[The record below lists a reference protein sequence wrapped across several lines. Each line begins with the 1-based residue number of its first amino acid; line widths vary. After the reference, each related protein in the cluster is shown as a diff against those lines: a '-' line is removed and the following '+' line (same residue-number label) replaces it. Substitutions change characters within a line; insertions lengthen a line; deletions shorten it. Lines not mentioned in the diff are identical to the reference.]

1 MAALRSFA
9 GMRMPRIALIHAV
22 SVAMAPVHEAF
33 RRMWPEAE
41 CVDIL
46 DTSLSRDRERD
57 GRLTETMTGR
67 FLLLAKYAEDNGAA
81 GILFTCSAFG
91 EAIERAAALARVP
104 VLKPNEAMFE
114 AALASGKQ
122 LGMLATFAPSVAGM
136 EAEFRDIAG
145 AARSSAALD
154 SYCVAGAMGALQ
166 AGDGAT
172 HDRLLA
178 EAAPRFAECDA
189 VLLAHFSTSRAAAAV
204 GAAIKCQ
211 VLTAPAAAFAKLKGM
226 IA

>member
-1 MAALRSFA
+1 
-9 GMRMPRIALIHAV
+9 MPRIALIHAV
-22 SVAMAPVHEAF
+22 SVAIAPVHEAF
-33 RRMWPEAE
+33 RQLWPEAE

-67 FLLLAKYAEDNGAA
+67 FLLLARYAEDHGAA

-91 EAIERAAALARVP
+91 EAIEAAAAQAKVP

-114 AALASGKQ
+114 AALAAGKR
-122 LGMLATFAPSVAGM
+122 LGMLATFQPSVAGM

-145 AARSSAALD
+145 AAKSQATLD
-154 SYCVAGAMGALQ
+154 SFCVPGAMKALQ
-166 AGDGAT
+166 EGDGAE
-172 HDRLLA
+172 HDQLVA
-178 EAAPRFAECDA
+178 IAAPRFADRDA

-204 GAAIKCQ
+204 KAAVRCPVLSAPGAAVQ
-211 VLTAPAAAFAKLKGM
+211 KLKGM

>member
-1 MAALRSFA
+1 
-9 GMRMPRIALIHAV
+9 MPRIALIHAV
-22 SVAMAPVHEAF
+22 SVAMAPVHDAF
-33 RRMWPEAE
+33 RQLWPDAE

-57 GRLTETMTGR
+57 GRLTETMTDR

-91 EAIERAAALARVP
+91 EAIEAAAARARVP

-114 AALASGKQ
+114 AALASGKR
-122 LGMLATFAPSVAGM
+122 LGMLATFAPSIAGM

-145 AARSSAALD
+145 AAGSSAALD
-154 SYCVAGAMGALQ
+154 SFCVTGAMAALQ

-178 EAAPRFAECDA
+178 EAAPRFADSDA
-189 VLLAHFSTSRAAAAV
+189 VLLAHFSTSRAAEAV
-204 GAAIKCQ
+204 EAAIKCP
-211 VLTAPAAAFAKLKGM
+211 VLTAPGAAVEKLR
-226 IA
+226 AALA

>member
-1 MAALRSFA
+1 
-9 GMRMPRIALIHAV
+9 MPRIALIHAV
-22 SVAMAPVHEAF
+22 TVAMAPVHDAF
-33 RRMWPEAE
+33 GRMWPEAE

-46 DTSLSRDRERD
+46 DTSLSRDRERE
-57 GRLTETMTGR
+57 GRLTETMVAR

-91 EAIERAAALARVP
+91 EAIEVAAAHVRVP

-114 AALASGKQ
+114 AALGSGQ
-122 LGMLATFAPSVAGM
+122 RLGMLATFAPSVAGM

-145 AARSSAALD
+145 AAGSSATLD
-154 SYCVAGAMGALQ
+154 SFCVAGAMAALQ

-189 VLLAHFSTSRAAAAV
+189 VLLAHFSTSRAAEV
-204 GAAIKCQ
+204 VQKLLKFP
-211 VLTAPAAAFAKLKGM
+211 VLTAPGAAVEKLKGM
-226 IA
+226 IE

>member
-1 MAALRSFA
+1 
-9 GMRMPRIALIHAV
+9 MPRIALIHAV
-22 SVAMAPVHEAF
+22 TVAMAPVHDAF
-33 RRMWPEAE
+33 RQLWPEAE

-57 GRLTETMTGR
+57 GRLTETMIGR
-67 FLLLAKYAEDNGAA
+67 FLLLARYAEDNGADA
-81 GILFTCSAFG
+81 ILFTCSAFG
-91 EAIERAAALARVP
+91 EAIEEAAASARVP

-114 AALASGKQ
+114 AALASGRR

-145 AARSSAALD
+145 AAGSAATLD
-154 SYCVAGAMGALQ
+154 SFCVAGAMAALQ

-178 EAAPRFAECDA
+178 AAAPRFADRDA
-189 VLLAHFSTSRAAAAV
+189 VLLAHFSTSRAVAAV
-204 GAAIKCQ
+204 QQALNCP
-211 VLTAPAAAFAKLKGM
+211 VLTAPGAAVAKLR
-226 IA
+226 AALA